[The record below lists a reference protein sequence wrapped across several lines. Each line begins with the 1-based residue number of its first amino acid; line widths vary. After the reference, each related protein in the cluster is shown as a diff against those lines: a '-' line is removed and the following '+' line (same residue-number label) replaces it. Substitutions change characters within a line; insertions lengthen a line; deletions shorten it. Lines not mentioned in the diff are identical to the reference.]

1 MNEIKEQKI
10 VSFNSDDE
18 VVMRRLFKQ
27 HNQSVASVVSVFIFA
42 GTFAVLINGR
52 ASLHFKF
59 IFIFFFYFP
68 MLILFYVLYQRKLI
82 YDLVVKKKMIESATV
97 NIISLFGEH
106 KDAHIQVVFRNN
118 AFRNF
123 KVNYDIANSLYEG
136 QQVTIEQTYKSNHLL
151 KIHPENLEH
160 H

>member
-10 VSFNSDDE
+10 VLFNTDDE

-82 YDLVVKKKMIESATV
+82 YDLVVKKKMIESATI

-123 KVNYDIANSLYEG
+123 KVNYEIANSLYEG
-136 QQVTIEQTYKSNHLL
+136 QQVIVEQTYKSNHLL
-151 KIHPENLEH
+151 KIYPESIEQN
-160 H
+160 

>member
-1 MNEIKEQKI
+1 MNEITEQKI
-10 VSFNSDDE
+10 VLFNTDDE

-82 YDLVVKKKMIESATV
+82 YDLVVKKKMIESATI

-123 KVNYDIANSLYEG
+123 KVNYEIANSLYEG
-136 QQVTIEQTYKSNHLL
+136 QHVTIEQTYKSNHLL
-151 KIHPENLEH
+151 KIYPESIEQN
-160 H
+160 

>member
-1 MNEIKEQKI
+1 MNDIAEQKI

-68 MLILFYVLYQRKLI
+68 MLILFLL
-82 YDLVVKKKMIESATV
+82 S
-97 NIISLFGEH
+97 
-106 KDAHIQVVFRNN
+106 
-118 AFRNF
+118 
-123 KVNYDIANSLYEG
+123 YEYRAVTNG
-136 QQVTIEQTYKSNHLL
+136 Q
-151 KIHPENLEH
+151 
-160 H
+160 